1 VAASAPDEP
10 AVESIH
16 ETEPVVELIS
26 DQETTKDTDMS
37 DKTENT
43 VVEAAQATQTN
54 LWAQPARKFNLP
66 TPGEYMAAMHI
77 GGDNI

>member
-1 VAASAPDEP
+1 
-10 AVESIH
+10 
-16 ETEPVVELIS
+16 
-26 DQETTKDTDMS
+26 MS

-43 VVEAAQATQTN
+43 VVEAAQATTEK

-77 GGDNI
+77 GG